1 MIFLLII
8 AGISISANAVSW
20 WNGRRTEAVE
30 REILGLER
38 QLEAIRAADQ
48 AQRRMLI
55 GDYLDVL
62 ERCVDLELGTR
73 AAILKEL
80 QNCKLKADQVLRQ
93 RFGPREADSFIQMH
107 LELDVAV
114 HRLEAEQHYF
124 TQLKATFPALRQ
136 GRGDQLP
143 TPGALTLPPD
153 FPSEGTLIQF
163 EDAPPAFL
171 HGYRLQALEDA
182 PAPGE
187 RVLFARVNH
196 DLRTAKLSAT
206 SATLLEASAMAG
218 SDGLLATVTSR
229 DEEGAHLELGE
240 AVLLL
245 PARRGSNLGWL
256 IPGAE
261 LRVYPEAWSL
271 KEIMGQGQ
279 NAPLAVRL
287 HPRIEENR
295 KQWTPIS
302 LYVEEAQLPQLVAA
316 CERFEAQEGQDRP
329 WHVQIE
335 TAGEGAEVLHG
346 TVVFSLAGIHLR
358 TRPDPAR
365 GVFVFIGASD
375 TAPEP
380 GPIVRLHA
388 ELQVQVAGTGDEQ
401 EADPSLF
408 LPFLTA
414 LHSELALK
422 RSRHAHLN
430 TALKYR
436 KLSTIYQDQLEFLQ
450 TSAVCGFLL
459 LKAEKL
465 GRVLTGVVL
474 DAVIPPWLR
483 DALADPTPGRIRL
496 VGPDRIWG
504 VRSGTVLAKGQLRFE
519 LAVASG
525 ATFQDIDPSQLNR
538 IELVGEGSQQQVL
551 SQALEKAIS
560 GQFASRS
567 VHETLMGN
575 GEPSVPNT
583 RFGRE
588 AAAELLASE
597 APVVAIWGPPGTGK
611 TTLLVQWLLS
621 LFRDRSP
628 ADYPRIL
635 ITAPTHVAVD
645 NLLKGILKERPEL
658 TTEMVRYSAFEDRV
672 DSAILPHVHTSIL
685 AGLHGEGTPEL
696 QERWKRVLCAK
707 TGREAFATWALG
719 GRHLHAATCAG
730 MAKRDYGLN
739 RKPFDVV
746 IVDEAGKAFLA
757 EILLPASVA
766 RKLILVGDHNQLP
779 PTVTEDMLAKV
790 IGYRLPLAEVE
801 EMLRRNTFQDFFEEL
816 PGENKAML
824 TEQHR
829 MHKDL
834 GDLVGAL
841 FYGGRLTSAKQT
853 SQFPMVSKRLQVVDF
868 SGHLRYLH
876 VVDEFGS
883 LANGFEREILL
894 GLLDHLRSRGVPANL
909 RILVICPY
917 KAQREALQAELK
929 QRDYPFPVTAS
940 TVDAVQGGQATL
952 VFLLMTRG
960 AGQSPFLLDRN
971 RLNVALSRAEEA
983 IIILGCLEVLTRG
996 GAGPVAQLVDLGQKA
1011 GTLSVH
1017 KLGRHRNAP
1026 GHLAAA
1032 LFPASPQ
1039 RAAGPASGPT
1049 PSEDAK
1055 L

>member
-1 MIFLLII
+1 MIFLLVI
-8 AGISISANAVSW
+8 AGISLSASAVSW

-30 REILGLER
+30 REIRGLET

-48 AQRRMLI
+48 DQRRVLI
-55 GDYLDVL
+55 GGYLDVL

-73 AAILKEL
+73 DAILKEL
-80 QNCKLKADQVLRQ
+80 QNCKLKADQVLNQ

-114 HRLEAEQHYF
+114 HRLEAERHYF
-124 TQLKATFPALRQ
+124 TQMKAGFPALRQ

-143 TPGALTLPPD
+143 SPGALTPPPD
-153 FPSEGTLIQF
+153 FPSEGTLVQF
-163 EDAPPAFL
+163 EDAPPDYL
-171 HGYRLQALEDA
+171 HGYRLQTLERVQT
-182 PAPGE
+182 PGE
-187 RVLFARVNH
+187 RHLFSRVNH
-196 DLRTAKLSAT
+196 ELRTAKLSVT
-206 SATLLEASAMAG
+206 SATLLEASALAG
-218 SDGLLATVTSR
+218 PDGLMATVVSR
-229 DEEGAHLELGE
+229 DEEGAHLQLGE
-240 AVLLL
+240 AELLL

-256 IPGAE
+256 SPGAE

-271 KEIMGQGQ
+271 NEILGRGQ
-279 NAPLAVRL
+279 NAPLIVRL

-316 CERFEAQEGQDRP
+316 CERIEAQEGQDRP
-329 WHVQIE
+329 WHVQME
-335 TAGEGAEVLHG
+335 TSGDGADTLHG
-346 TVVFSLAGIHLR
+346 SVVFSLAGMHLR

-365 GVFVFIGASD
+365 GAFVFTGASD
-375 TAPEP
+375 LAPEP
-380 GPIVRLHA
+380 GPFVRLHA

-408 LPFLTA
+408 LPFLSA

-422 RSRHAHLN
+422 RSRHAHLH

-436 KLSTIYQDQLEFLQ
+436 KFSTIYQDQLEFLQ

-459 LKAEKL
+459 LKAEKQ
-465 GRVLTGVVL
+465 GRVLIGVVL
-474 DAVIPPWLR
+474 DSEIPPWLR
-483 DALADPTPGRIRL
+483 EALADPTPGRVRL

-504 VRSGTVLAKGQLRFE
+504 VRSGTVLTKGQVRFE

-525 ATFQDIDPSQLNR
+525 ATFKDIDPTQLNR

-567 VHETLMGN
+567 VHETLMGY
-575 GEPSVPNT
+575 GDASVPNT
-583 RFGRE
+583 RFGRD
-588 AAAELLASE
+588 AAAKLLASE
-597 APVVAIWGPPGTGK
+597 ATVVAIWGPPGTGK

-645 NLLKGILKERPEL
+645 NLLKGILREWPDL
-658 TTEMVRYSAFEDRV
+658 ATEMVRYSAFEERV
-672 DSAILPHVHTSIL
+672 DPTILPHMHTAIL
-685 AGLHGEGTPEL
+685 AGLHREGTPEL
-696 QERWKRVLCAK
+696 RERWQRVLSSK

-719 GRHLHAATCAG
+719 GRHLHAATCGG
-730 MAKRDYGLN
+730 MAKREYGLN

-757 EILLPASVA
+757 EILLPASLA
-766 RKLILVGDHNQLP
+766 RKLVLVGDHNQLP
-779 PTVTEDMLAKV
+779 PTVTENMLAKG

-801 EMLRRNTFQDFFEEL
+801 EMLRRNMFQDFFEEL
-816 PGENKAML
+816 PSENKAML

-853 SQFPMVSKRLQVVDF
+853 SQFPLVTKRLQVVDF
-868 SGHLRYLH
+868 SDHLRYLH

-883 LANGFEREILL
+883 LANSFERETLL
-894 GLLDHLRSRGVPANL
+894 GLLDHLQTRGVPADL

-917 KAQREALQAELK
+917 KAQREALQVELK
-929 QRDYPFPVTAS
+929 QRDYPFPVSAS

-952 VFLLMTRG
+952 VFLLMTRATG
-960 AGQSPFLLDRN
+960 RSHFLLDRN

-983 IIILGCLEVLTRG
+983 IIIFGCLDVLSRD
-996 GAGPVAQLVDLGQKA
+996 GAGPVAQLVDLGQRA

-1017 KLGRHRNAP
+1017 KFGRHSKP
-1026 GHLAAA
+1026 LGQLAAA
-1032 LFPASPQ
+1032 LFPVNS
-1039 RAAGPASGPT
+1039 
-1049 PSEDAK
+1049 
-1055 L
+1055 